1 MSEKINQNFKVWSE
15 SPFDK
20 DTKEE
25 TIKLKLNNIE
35 NFNDSFYKDLEF
47 GTGGMRGIMGVGP
60 NRVNKYTFGKNT
72 QAISDIINLKRE
84 KSSVVIGHDCR
95 NNSRELSLEVANIFS
110 ANNIKVFIFD
120 SLKPTPLIS
129 YAVRQLD
136 CICGI
141 VLTASHNPPEYN
153 GYKVYWEDGGQIV
166 PPMDKEIIEKINKT
180 DYSSIKFSPKNDLIK
195 ILDEN
200 IEEEFKKLS
209 IKTARIGNSDRSK
222 LKVVFTALHGTS
234 FKLIPEILKSSGYSD
249 VKLVED
255 QMIPDGNF
263 TNVNSSNPEDINALE
278 QAIILGKKYDSDIII
293 GTDPDADRFGI
304 AVKNNNN
311 EYVLINGNQAMVVM
325 TDYLLCKENKLNDKF
340 IASTVVSTPMMDKI
354 SRVFDERFWPNG
366 GEDAYNLAY
375 EDIKKAFE
383 VYLKNYNKGKP
394 IIIAGHSQGAGHLK
408 RLLQEVFDG
417 KEIENKLIA
426 AYLIGT
432 KVTEDDF
439 FSLKLMN
446 SENEIGGYVT
456 WNTFK
461 VLNNED
467 KYNLTVDRVW
477 LNDAQVT
484 NPITWNNFISKDYND
499 HKGFL
504 WLNQKV
510 FPNTIIIESIDE
522 GINVKTSK
530 MGFPKTLLFSAIKDY
545 HKGDINLFWEDIRI
559 NAIKRTRKYFEINN

>member
-1 MSEKINQNFKVWSE
+1 
-15 SPFDK
+15 
-20 DTKEE
+20 
-25 TIKLKLNNIE
+25 
-35 NFNDSFYKDLEF
+35 
-47 GTGGMRGIMGVGP
+47 MGVGP

-72 QAISDIINLKRE
+72 QAIADIINLKRG

-95 NNSRELSLEVANIFS
+95 NNSRGLSFEVANIFS

-153 GYKVYWEDGGQIV
+153 GYKVYWKDGGQIV

-200 IEEEFKKLS
+200 TEKEFKKLS

-249 VKLVED
+249 VKLVEN

-263 TNVNSSNPEDINALE
+263 TNVNSPNPEDINALE
-278 QAIILGKKYDSDIII
+278 QAIVLGKKYDSDIII

-325 TDYLLCKENKLNDKF
+325 TDYLLSKENKLNDKF

-354 SRVFDERFWPNG
+354 SEMN
-366 GEDAYNLAY
+366 
-375 EDIKKAFE
+375 DIKSVSYTHLTLPTKA
-383 VYLKNYNKGKP
+383 
-394 IIIAGHSQGAGHLK
+394 
-408 RLLQEVFDG
+408 
-417 KEIENKLIA
+417 
-426 AYLIGT
+426 
-432 KVTEDDF
+432 
-439 FSLKLMN
+439 
-446 SENEIGGYVT
+446 
-456 WNTFK
+456 
-461 VLNNED
+461 
-467 KYNLTVDRVW
+467 
-477 LNDAQVT
+477 
-484 NPITWNNFISKDYND
+484 
-499 HKGFL
+499 
-504 WLNQKV
+504 
-510 FPNTIIIESIDE
+510 
-522 GINVKTSK
+522 
-530 MGFPKTLLFSAIKDY
+530 
-545 HKGDINLFWEDIRI
+545 
-559 NAIKRTRKYFEINN
+559 

>member
-166 PPMDKEIIEKINKT
+166 PPMDKEIIEKINNT

-200 IEEEFKKLS
+200 IEEKFKKLS

-263 TNVNSSNPEDINALE
+263 ANVNSSNPEDINALE

-325 TDYLLCKENKLNDKF
+325 TDYLLSKENKLNDKF

-354 SRVFDERFWPNG
+354 SELNNIKFFKSLTGFKWIGKMINDCPEMKFIGG
-366 GEDAYNLAY
+366 GE
-375 EDIKKAFE
+375 ESF
-383 VYLKNYNKGKP
+383 G
-394 IIIAGHSQGAGHLK
+394 
-408 RLLQEVFDG
+408 
-417 KEIENKLIA
+417 
-426 AYLIGT
+426 YLIG
-432 KVTEDDF
+432 DF
-439 FSLKLMN
+439 VRDKDAITSSLLACEICSELKSQN
-446 SENEIGGYVT
+446 SSFYNRLIECYIKYGFYKERLFTLKKEGKKGADEINKIING
-456 WNTFK
+456 FK
-461 VLNNED
+461 VNPPKKLLDDDIKFVED
-467 KYNLTVDRVW
+467 YASSTK
-477 LNDAQVT
+477 
-484 NPITWNNFISKDYND
+484 
-499 HKGFL
+499 
-504 WLNQKV
+504 
-510 FPNTIIIESIDE
+510 
-522 GINVKTSK
+522 INVTTGSK
-530 MGFPKTLLFSAIKDY
+530 SEIKLPKTNMIIFESNKGYRVAVRPSGTEPKLKYYFSVNTKLGSKNEFELKNIELDNKLD
-545 HKGDINLFWEDIRI
+545 KLTENF
-559 NAIKRTRKYFEINN
+559 TKY

>member
-20 DTKEE
+20 ETKEE

-35 NFNDSFYKDLEF
+35 NFNDSFYKNLEF

-72 QAISDIINLKRE
+72 QAISNIINLKRE

-153 GYKVYWEDGGQIV
+153 GYKVYWEDGCQVV

-180 DYSSIKFSPKNDLIK
+180 DYSSIKFSQKNDLIK

-325 TDYLLCKENKLNDKF
+325 TDYLLSKENKLNDKF

-354 SRVFDERFWPNG
+354 SELNDIKFFKSLTGFKWIGKMINDYPEMKFIGG
-366 GEDAYNLAY
+366 GE
-375 EDIKKAFE
+375 ESF
-383 VYLKNYNKGKP
+383 G
-394 IIIAGHSQGAGHLK
+394 
-408 RLLQEVFDG
+408 
-417 KEIENKLIA
+417 
-426 AYLIGT
+426 YLIGDFVRDKDAIT
-432 KVTEDDF
+432 SSLLACEICSELKSQNSSFYNRLIECYIKYGFYKERLFTLKKEGEKGADEINKIINGFKVNPPKKLLEDDIKF
-439 FSLKLMN
+439 VEDYASSTKINITTGSKSEIKL
-446 SENEIGGYVT
+446 
-456 WNTFK
+456 
-461 VLNNED
+461 
-467 KYNLTVDRVW
+467 
-477 LNDAQVT
+477 
-484 NPITWNNFISKDYND
+484 
-499 HKGFL
+499 
-504 WLNQKV
+504 
-510 FPNTIIIESIDE
+510 
-522 GINVKTSK
+522 
-530 MGFPKTLLFSAIKDY
+530 PKTNMIIFESNKGYRVAVRPSGTEPKIKYYFSVNTKLGSKNEFELKNIELDNKLD
-545 HKGDINLFWEDIRI
+545 KLIENF
-559 NAIKRTRKYFEINN
+559 TKY